1 MNFDPTLVNSAEDNA
16 NDYANK
22 VDTELAVANIKDE
35 EGNAITV
42 NRLAGS
48 PTWLLAL
55 AQGSIVTEWQ
65 ERLRKADYSLDP
77 SNCTD
82 EQVPNLAQI
91 AGIVTKTSRTPF
103 VTLKITNPYDFSL
116 YLTSDNCYAE
126 DSVYTNRWYLG
137 QGINLYPGQEVNVNF
152 YCAKEDVSVPANTAF
167 TLTSIT
173 GSFEPIVLVSDT
185 ASKLEEEAMS
195 IAQLRNE
202 IQLGFTHIDIVT
214 QCERAISTLNG
225 VTKCSIY
232 FNKSATTDLVLPGN
246 ITVPPRKAFVSI
258 QGADIDK
265 LLAQTYFRFMNVD
278 TVNTLS
284 SLQSTAQV
292 GALAMTVNYE
302 QTGTQTCFIKVV
314 VHPYS
319 VSDVTYKQRIIALL
333 LSYSGKLK
341 IGQNITAQ
349 LASTWLSDLESYV
362 LVKDVELSMNGTL
375 WTNMTNVD
383 ANKVLV
389 FTESN
394 ISFKEE

>member
-1 MNFDPTLVNSAEDNA
+1 MNFDPTLVNSVEDNA

-22 VDTELAVANIKDE
+22 VDAELAVADIEDE
-35 EGNAITV
+35 EGNAVTV
-42 NRLAGS
+42 SRLAGS

-55 AQGSIVTEWQ
+55 AHGSIITEWQ

-82 EQVPNLAQI
+82 DQVLNLAQI
-91 AGIVTKTSRTPF
+91 SGIVTKTSRTPF
-103 VTLKITNPYDFSL
+103 VTLTITNPYEFSL

-126 DSVYTNRWYLG
+126 DSVYTSRWYLG
-137 QGINLYPGQEVNVNF
+137 QGITLYPEQEVTVNF
-152 YCAKEDVSVPANTAF
+152 YCAKEDISVPANTAF
-167 TLTSIT
+167 TLTSIA
-173 GSFEPIVLVSDT
+173 GSFDPIVLVSDT
-185 ASKLEEEAMS
+185 SSQLEEEAMS

-202 IQLGFTHIDIVT
+202 IQLGFSHIDIVT

-225 VTKCSIY
+225 ITKCSIY

-258 QGADIDK
+258 QGADVDK

-278 TVNTLS
+278 TISTS
-284 SLQSTAQV
+284 TSLQSTAQV
-292 GALAMTVNYE
+292 GALVMTVNYE
-302 QTGTQTCFIKVV
+302 QTGTQTCFIRVV

-319 VSDVTYKQRIIALL
+319 ASDVTYKQRIIALL

-349 LASTWLSDLESYV
+349 LASTWLSDLDSYV
-362 LVKDVELSMNGTL
+362 LVKDVELSMNNET
-375 WTNMTNVD
+375 WDNMTDVD

-389 FTESN
+389 FTEDH
-394 ISFKEE
+394 ITFKEE